1 MFFTFSFE
9 TTGKMREFFRL
20 SMTFRE
26 RCCCQSCAQIQS
38 HTSTAG
44 CGRNLKCFLMVTH
57 GGRKNPVRINIVA
70 DEYETFK
77 SHLTQ
82 NVTSQLFFFSLF
94 IHITEQTIV
103 HFMGKI
109 YTPHRMYTITLKRRR
124 IEWNEEEATEWR
136 DTMKPNRF
144 IFVGR
149 SAFISFS
156 SIRTVSHAILSQ
168 MKRLKCRKFLFH
180 CIFRMLAIAAVAKTD
195 NMAKLLSV

>member
-82 NVTSQLFFFSLF
+82 NVTSQLFFFFFVHSHYRANHCPLYGKNIYTSSHVHDHIKTKTNRMKWRRSNRMERHNETKPIHF
-94 IHITEQTIV
+94 RWSVGIHIVQFDSYSIACDPE
-103 HFMGKI
+103 
-109 YTPHRMYTITLKRRR
+109 P
-124 IEWNEEEATEWR
+124 NETFE
-136 DTMKPNRF
+136 MSK
-144 IFVGR
+144 
-149 SAFISFS
+149 ISFPLHIS
-156 SIRTVSHAILSQ
+156 NACNCRCSQ
-168 MKRLKCRKFLFH
+168 NR
-180 CIFRMLAIAAVAKTD
+180 
-195 NMAKLLSV
+195 